1 MVKDDGVRSCLLHA
15 ACRGGNLEAV
25 KLWMSPSMDINQPRL
40 FVNSLKD
47 CENGTPM
54 YAACSG

>member
-1 MVKDDGVRSCLLHA
+1 MMKDDGVRSCLLHA
-15 ACRGGNLEAV
+15 ACRGGNLEVV
-25 KLWMSPSMDINQPRL
+25 KLWMSPLMDINQPL
-40 FVNSLKD
+40 ED

>member
-1 MVKDDGVRSCLLHA
+1 MVKGDDVRSCLLYA
-15 ACRGGNLEAV
+15 ACRGGNLEVV
-25 KLWMSPSMDINQPRL
+25 KLWLSPSMDINQPRQIVIGL
-40 FVNSLKD
+40 DD